1 MVNFTQSSNEA
12 FYQVNIIQNNNI
24 KINLQNFS
32 LVAYSYQ
39 GVPCG
44 IAKYENLNTKMG
56 YQIAVQG
63 RDAVILDTQSYPYY
77 LPESVLN
84 DLPEN
89 ILNQIKPKFSLLN
102 NNTQTT
108 IELIGNIPNFE
119 TYTLLETN
127 LTIGD
132 IHNG

>member
-1 MVNFTQSSNEA
+1 MVNFTQSSIEA
-12 FYQVNIIQNNNI
+12 FYLVDIIQNNNI
-24 KINLQNFS
+24 KINLKNFS
-32 LVAYSYQ
+32 LVAYSHE

-56 YQIAVQG
+56 YLIAVQG
-63 RDAVILDTQSYPYY
+63 KDDVVLDTQSYPFY
-77 LPESVLN
+77 LPE
-84 DLPEN
+84 D
-89 ILNQIKPKFSLLN
+89 ILNNLDENTLNKIKPKFALLN

-108 IELIGNIPNFE
+108 VELIGNIPNFK